1 MIRFNRC
8 IEDFRDF
15 QAGDLPENAVRIE
28 TPRTIDD
35 TMKHAA
41 PACAVLCLI
50 VSLTAFGKVFFAGAA
65 IKPAAVF
72 IGLAVGLVLLIV
84 HELLHAAVY
93 PKAAAVTVGK
103 LKGKLTF
110 VALASYPM
118 IRGRFLLMCL
128 LPFVLGIVPLA
139 VFVLSPAEAKW
150 LNGMMFGMACI
161 GMISPSPDVDQAVTV
176 LRHANR
182 NDRIMFYRDDL
193 YKIEKNPD

>member
-15 QAGDLPENAVRIE
+15 QTGDLPENAVRIE

-50 VSLTAFGKVFFAGAA
+50 VSLTAFGKVFFARAA
-65 IKPAAVF
+65 IAPAAVF
-72 IGLAVGLVLLIV
+72 IGLAAGLALLIV

-93 PKAAAVTVGK
+93 PKEAAVTVGK

-118 IRGRFLLMCL
+118 LRGRFLLMCL
-128 LPFVLGIVPLA
+128 LPFVLGILPLA
-139 VFVLSPAEAKW
+139 VFVLSPADAKW

-161 GMISPSPDVDQAVTV
+161 GMISPYPDVDQAVTV

-193 YKIEKNPD
+193 YKIEENPD

>member
-1 MIRFNRC
+1 MIRFNGC
-8 IEDFRDF
+8 IDDIRTF

-50 VSLTAFGKVFFAGAA
+50 VSLTVFTKVFFAGAA
-65 IKPAAVF
+65 IAPAAVF
-72 IGLAVGLVLLIV
+72 IGFAVGLVLLIV

-93 PKAAAVTVGK
+93 PKEAAVTVGK

-118 IRGRFLLMCL
+118 IRARFLLMCL

-150 LNGMMFGMACI
+150 LNGMMLGMACI
-161 GMISPSPDVDQAVTV
+161 GMISPYPDVDQAVTV

-193 YKIEKNPD
+193 YKIEENPD